1 MCWISKEWRATGRY
15 CSSPWAFTYCGGC
28 SPVMARRRARCAMKD
43 RDRSGMR
50 GLRGPVMVITVGVL
64 FALNNFTPYRFEET
78 WPVLIIVA
86 GLVSLLGRAVAPPPM
101 VPPPPYTTYQPPF
114 TPPPAAGG
122 YRQT

>member
-1 MCWISKEWRATGRY
+1 
-15 CSSPWAFTYCGGC
+15 
-28 SPVMARRRARCAMKD
+28 MKD

-101 VPPPPYTTYQPPF
+101 APPPPYTTYQPPV
-114 TPPPAAGG
+114 PPPAAAGG
-122 YRQT
+122 YRQTPYSQGGDARNDPRNDPRNNPGGTA